1 MRFGCCLNMIAKGPD
16 GTGIEYIEAL
26 AKAGFDYAE
35 LPLAEMMA
43 LPDGQFQELV
53 RRVAGSGVHCE
64 ACNNFFP
71 KTERLTGESADLG
84 KSLDYARRAMDRA
97 ALLGAERLVFGSG
110 GAKNV
115 PEGFPME
122 KGYAQVVE
130 LLGRLAPEAVA
141 RNITISIEPL
151 RKAEC
156 NLINTFQ
163 EGCRLA
169 DDVGADSVRVLVDY
183 YHLTEEQ
190 EPAYHVAD
198 LGPGHLAHVHFARPE
213 GRVYPN
219 LTDGH
224 DYSAF
229 AAALLAAGYDGRVS
243 CEAYTQNFEQD
254 APQALLLL
262 KRVLSHKE

>member
-97 ALLGAERLVFGSG
+97 ALLGAERIVFGSG

-141 RNITISIEPL
+141 GTSPFPSSR
-151 RKAEC
+151 C
-156 NLINTFQ
+156 
-163 EGCRLA
+163 
-169 DDVGADSVRVLVDY
+169 
-183 YHLTEEQ
+183 
-190 EPAYHVAD
+190 
-198 LGPGHLAHVHFARPE
+198 ARPSATSSIPFRKDADWPMTW
-213 GRVYPN
+213 GR
-219 LTDGH
+219 TASG
-224 DYSAF
+224 
-229 AAALLAAGYDGRVS
+229 
-243 CEAYTQNFEQD
+243 CWWITTI
-254 APQALLLL
+254 
-262 KRVLSHKE
+262 

>member
-97 ALLGAERLVFGSG
+97 ALLGAERIV
-110 GAKNV
+110 
-115 PEGFPME
+115 FPME

-224 DYSAF
+224 

>member
-97 ALLGAERLVFGSG
+97 ALL
-110 GAKNV
+110 
-115 PEGFPME
+115 
-122 KGYAQVVE
+122 
-130 LLGRLAPEAVA
+130 
-141 RNITISIEPL
+141 L
-151 RKAEC
+151 R
-156 NLINTFQ
+156 
-163 EGCRLA
+163 
-169 DDVGADSVRVLVDY
+169 
-183 YHLTEEQ
+183 Q
-190 EPAYHVAD
+190 EPQTSVAEIAGRVGYD
-198 LGPGHLAHVHFARPE
+198 SASKFAAVFREAKGKTPLEYRRE
-213 GRVYPN
+213 GR
-219 LTDGH
+219 
-224 DYSAF
+224 
-229 AAALLAAGYDGRVS
+229 
-243 CEAYTQNFEQD
+243 
-254 APQALLLL
+254 
-262 KRVLSHKE
+262 

>member
-97 ALLGAERLVFGSG
+97 ALLGAERIVFGSG

-130 LLGRLAPEAVA
+130 LLGRL
-141 RNITISIEPL
+141 
-151 RKAEC
+151 
-156 NLINTFQ
+156 
-163 EGCRLA
+163 RLA